1 MSDRE
6 AARKKLAANGGPT
19 TRRGPWPTRHLI
31 GTEERRAVNE
41 LFDQAIESGNAPGYN
56 GDVEEAYCREF
67 AAFMGGGYADA
78 VSSGTTAVYVALKAL
93 DLEPFTEV
101 IVSPVTDPGGMM
113 PIPLLNCIPVVA
125 DSIPRSFNTGPAQIE
140 ACISPLTS
148 AIVVSHIAGMP
159 ADMEGIVEVARRHR
173 LPVVEDCAQA
183 HCARLQGRLLGTYGT
198 IAAFS
203 TMFGKHHC
211 TGGQGG
217 VVFTRDEALSWKV
230 RRASDRGKPFGLPP
244 GATNV
249 VASLNLN
256 LSDLA
261 AAIGREQLRKLPGIV
276 VRRQKIVASLTKE
289 LQGLAT
295 VRVPAVS
302 GGAEPSYWFWI
313 LEALLEAT
321 ECDKETYCKALI
333 AEGLPVGISYGALPH
348 TYTWFTERRVFG
360 SSGYPWASPDY
371 NGDRTRRFP
380 TPNAVDA
387 VARLFSLS
395 IAESWGEAEVRDVA
409 AAFRKVDDAFRR

>member
-1 MSDRE
+1 
-6 AARKKLAANGGPT
+6 
-19 TRRGPWPTRHLI
+19 
-31 GTEERRAVNE
+31 
-41 LFDQAIESGNAPGYN
+41 
-56 GDVEEAYCREF
+56 
-67 AAFMGGGYADA
+67 
-78 VSSGTTAVYVALKAL
+78 
-93 DLEPFTEV
+93 
-101 IVSPVTDPGGMM
+101 
-113 PIPLLNCIPVVA
+113 
-125 DSIPRSFNTGPAQIE
+125 
-140 ACISPLTS
+140 
-148 AIVVSHIAGMP
+148 
-159 ADMEGIVEVARRHR
+159 
-173 LPVVEDCAQA
+173 
-183 HCARLQGRLLGTYGT
+183 
-198 IAAFS
+198 
-203 TMFGKHHC
+203 
-211 TGGQGG
+211 
-217 VVFTRDEALSWKV
+217 
-230 RRASDRGKPFGLPP
+230 
-244 GATNV
+244 
-249 VASLNLN
+249 
-256 LSDLA
+256 
-261 AAIGREQLRKLPGIV
+261 
-276 VRRQKIVASLTKE
+276 
-289 LQGLAT
+289 